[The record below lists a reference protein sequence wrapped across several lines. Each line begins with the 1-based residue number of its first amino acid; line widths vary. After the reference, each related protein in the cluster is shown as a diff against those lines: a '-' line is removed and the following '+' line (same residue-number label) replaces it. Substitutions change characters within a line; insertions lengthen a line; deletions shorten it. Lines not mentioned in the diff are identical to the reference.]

1 MESARDNFLDEPVSG
16 AGSSSAAVQTQRMYD
31 EIVCSLKEFRL
42 PPGTRL
48 REEKLAALFEV
59 SRTQVRKVL
68 LRLEHEGLVKREPH
82 RGVTVVAPD
91 AEETREIFD
100 ARRLIEPWV
109 VTRLCSHG
117 TKQGLAALR
126 RIVREEQK
134 AHKDGDRRSA
144 VRLSGEFH
152 RALAQAAGNRALAK
166 SMDELTLRTCL
177 AILAGQVPVLST
189 CRDDE
194 HASITEAI
202 ERGDARTAGRLMVQH
217 LNHIE
222 SSLQEGGEDLDSDA
236 LSAAFPGLT
245 APSARPRKGKRT
257 A

>member
-1 MESARDNFLDEPVSG
+1 MELERDDDLDEPL
-16 AGSSSAAVQTQRMYD
+16 AGSGNASVQTQRMYD

-48 REEKLAALFEV
+48 REEKLASLFKV

-68 LRLEHEGLVKREPH
+68 LRLEHEGLVRREPR
-82 RGVTVVAPD
+82 RGVTVAAPD
-91 AEETREIFD
+91 AEETREIFE

-117 TKQGLAALR
+117 TKQGLAGLR

-134 AHKDGDRRSA
+134 AHKEGDRRSA

-166 SMDELTLRTCL
+166 SMDELTMRTCL
-177 AILAGQVPVLST
+177 AILAVQVPVLST

-194 HASITEAI
+194 HAIITEAI

-222 SSLQEGGEDLDSDA
+222 SSLQESGDDLEGDA
-236 LSAAFPGLT
+236 LSAAFVGQT
-245 APSARPRKGKRT
+245 AAPARRRSEKRT
-257 A
+257 AS